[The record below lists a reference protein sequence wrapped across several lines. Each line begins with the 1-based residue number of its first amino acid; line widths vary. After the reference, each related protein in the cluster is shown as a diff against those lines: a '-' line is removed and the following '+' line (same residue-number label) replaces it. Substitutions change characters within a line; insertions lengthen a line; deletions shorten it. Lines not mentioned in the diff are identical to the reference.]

1 MLGNLPTNE
10 EETGSN
16 CDVVLGK
23 DAENNT
29 DGTCELR

>member
-16 CDVVLGK
+16 SDVVLHK
-23 DAENNT
+23 DTENDT
-29 DGTCELR
+29 DGTCELQ